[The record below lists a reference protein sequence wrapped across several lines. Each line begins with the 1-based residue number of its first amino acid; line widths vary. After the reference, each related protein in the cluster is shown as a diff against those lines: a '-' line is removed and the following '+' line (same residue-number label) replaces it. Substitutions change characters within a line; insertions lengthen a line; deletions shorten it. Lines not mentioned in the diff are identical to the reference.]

1 MIVNLFFVV
10 SRDWQVRRDYKIG
23 LELRRNIPNS
33 QMYFISEELWT
44 MGNASIEISR
54 MSIKSFILVP
64 TASEINV
71 PIWLAPNR
79 PIDVENQKTTL
90 ARVLSEVAERHGKP
104 SLSILFYDGFGP
116 TVDGIPSQIY
126 SEWFVNSNSY
136 HVFLQHGHV
145 PKTISYL
152 INILKVRFYR
162 LTHRKSYQSIRVSH
176 DRYLSLVVDKYSF
189 FCSILSGSK
198 IRNVKIIENFNTLMS
213 ASTGAEKRKTA
224 IRDKDVVVFSPGSYK
239 NNKVNESN
247 EFEKLI
253 LSIKNDILLGQS
265 LWIKFKSGELSLM
278 HSQSREYF
286 RSLGVKFAAEDLRV
300 IDLPTSTIVVSSC
313 YSNVGLEALIEDKLL
328 LLYLLSDS
336 FTNNLKK
343 QYQKLGISFYKTG
356 TPLSEQARRA
366 KPLNQDNRLI
376 AKEIATKILARIN
389 VLM

>member
-23 LELRRNIPNS
+23 LELCRNIPNS

-54 MSIKSFILVP
+54 MSIKNFILVP
-64 TASEINV
+64 IPSKTNV

-79 PIDVENQKTTL
+79 TIDIENQKITL
-90 ARVLSEVAERHGKP
+90 SRVLSEVAERHGKP

-152 INILKVRFYR
+152 INILKVRLYR
-162 LTHRKSYQSIRVSH
+162 LTHRKSFQSTRVSH
-176 DRYLSLVVDKYSF
+176 NRYLSLVMDKYSF

-198 IRNVKIIENFNTLMS
+198 IRNIKIVNNFNALMS

-253 LSIKNDILLGQS
+253 LSIKNDIPLGQS

-313 YSNVGLEALIEDKLL
+313 YSNVGLEALIADKLL
-328 LLYLLSDS
+328 LLYLLNDS
-336 FTNNLKK
+336 LTNNLKK
-343 QYQKLGISFYKTG
+343 QYQKLGISFYQTG
-356 TPLSEQARRA
+356 ISPSEQALRA
-366 KPLNQDNRLI
+366 QSLHQGDWLI
-376 AKEIATKILARIN
+376 TKKITTNIMARIN